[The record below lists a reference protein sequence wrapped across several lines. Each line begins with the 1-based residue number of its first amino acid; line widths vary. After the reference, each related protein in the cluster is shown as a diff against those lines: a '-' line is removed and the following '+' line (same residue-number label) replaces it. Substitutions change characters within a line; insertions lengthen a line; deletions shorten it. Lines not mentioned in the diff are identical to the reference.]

1 MSKDNINQNAQN
13 VQSARDSS
21 KVNIPNPRDGGPMGR
36 GPLMMRG
43 AKPKN
48 FKATFK
54 RLIKYLRFKRVS
66 LIIMMVLAAA
76 STVFSIFA
84 PKILGRATTSL
95 ANSIMSG
102 ATVDLDYILQILII
116 VTGLYLA
123 SVILSFISN
132 FLAVNV
138 SQSVVYQMRKQVKEK
153 LDKLPLKYFDSI
165 QSGEILS
172 RITNDIDTI
181 STTLQQSVNQII
193 SSAFTLVGIL
203 VMMITINIYMTLVA
217 LATLPIF
224 ILITVFIAKK
234 SQKAFTEQQ
243 IRLSKLNGHV
253 EEMYAGHRII
263 KLYGHEEKSIEKFE
277 DINVKLEK
285 TSRKAQFL
293 SGIIFPALNFVNN
306 LGYVGI
312 CIVGGIMAGRGVSIG
327 DIQAFIQYS
336 QQFSQPIMQTANIA
350 NILQSTMAAAEHV
363 FELLDEKEMVPD
375 KESAKTVKTVKGN
388 VAFENVD
395 FSYAENVEL
404 IKDMNINVKAGKS
417 IAIVGPTGAG
427 KTTLVNLLMRFYEI
441 NGGKIKIDDLD
452 YLDFTKPSLRAQYGM
467 VLQDTWLFSGTIAE
481 NIAYGKKDATIE
493 EIKLAAKKAH
503 IDHYIETLQ
512 DGYNTVLNEEA
523 NNISQGQKQLITIAR
538 AILKDP
544 KILILDEAT
553 SSVDTRTE
561 QYIQTAMTAMMKD
574 KTSFVIAH
582 RLSTIKNA
590 ALILVMDK
598 GRVIEQG
605 SHQELLDKKGFYAE
619 LYNSQ
624 FSSA

>member
-1 MSKDNINQNAQN
+1 MSKDNNAVNQNMQQN
-13 VQSARDSS
+13 TQNSPKLMSR
-21 KVNIPNPRDGGPMGR
+21 PGGGPGGGR
-36 GPLMMRG
+36 GIMMRG
-43 AKPKN
+43 ARAKN

-54 RLIKYLRFKRVS
+54 RLIKFLRFKRTS
-66 LIIMMVLAAA
+66 LIIMMTLAAA
-76 STVFSIFA
+76 STVFAIFA
-84 PKILGRATTSL
+84 PKVLGNATTSL
-95 ANSIMSG
+95 WESMQSREA
-102 ATVDLDYILQILII
+102 VDLDYILEVLII
-116 VTGLYLA
+116 VTGLYLIS
-123 SVILSFISN
+123 SVLAFASN
-132 FLAVNV
+132 FLAINV
-138 SQSVVYQMRKQVKEK
+138 SQSVVYNMRKQVKEK
-153 LDKLPLKYFDSI
+153 LDKLPLKYYDSV

-193 SSAFTLVGIL
+193 SSVFTLLGIL
-203 VMMITINIYMTLVA
+203 IMMLTISPIMTLVVI
-217 LATLPIF
+217 ATLPIF
-224 ILITVFIAKK
+224 IIITIFIAKK

-243 IRLSKLNGHV
+243 RRLSKLNGHV

-277 DINVKLEK
+277 RINVKLEK
-285 TSRKAQFL
+285 TSRRAQFL

-312 CIVGGIMAGRGVSIG
+312 CIVGGIMAGRGLSIG

-336 QQFSQPIMQTANIA
+336 QQFSQPIMQTANIF
-350 NILQSTMAAAEHV
+350 NILQSTVAAAEHV

-375 KESAKTVKTVKGN
+375 LENAVSIETVKGN
-388 VAFENVD
+388 VSFENVD
-395 FSYAENVEL
+395 FSYVENAEL
-404 IKDMNINVKAGKS
+404 IKDMNIKVSARKS

-441 NGGKIKIDDLD
+441 DKGKIKIDEKD
-452 YLDFTKPSLRAQYGM
+452 YLDFTKSSLRAQYGM

-481 NIAYGKKDATIE
+481 NIAYGNKNATIE
-493 EIKLAAKKAH
+493 EVKLAAQKAH
-503 IDHYIETLQ
+503 IDHYIETLH
-512 DGYNTVLNEEA
+512 DGYDTVLNEEA

-598 GRVIEQG
+598 GKVIEQG
-605 SHQELLDKKGFYAE
+605 THQELLDKKGFYAD

-624 FSSA
+624 FSGVQI